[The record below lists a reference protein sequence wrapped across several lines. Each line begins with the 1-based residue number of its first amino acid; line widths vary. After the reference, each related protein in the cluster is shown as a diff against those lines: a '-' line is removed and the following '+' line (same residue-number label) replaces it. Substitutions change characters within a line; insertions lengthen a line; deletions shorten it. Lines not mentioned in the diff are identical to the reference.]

1 VSGDAELSRQVKR
14 DYRRA
19 ELTPR
24 ERALADLAIKVT
36 REPASDT
43 RDDLET
49 LRQHGL
55 GDTGILE
62 LVHIIGYFNYINR
75 LADALGVELEDFM
88 PPRET

>member
-1 VSGDAELSRQVKR
+1 M
-14 DYRRA
+14 
-19 ELTPR
+19 TPR
-24 ERALADLAIKVT
+24 ERALADFAVKIT

-43 RDDLET
+43 RGDLDI

-55 GDTGILE
+55 GDIEILE
-62 LVHIIGYFNYINR
+62 LVHIIGYFNHINR